1 MVLIS
6 LFNIHYWYNNIY
18 KMQQQ
23 LLNAVKQQQHFKQ
36 ISGNLDR

>member
-1 MVLIS
+1 
-6 LFNIHYWYNNIY
+6 
-18 KMQQQ
+18 MQQQ